1 MSANSDGIC
10 QLCPDTDTSKEPV
23 EAQHTDRDASVH
35 TPASDRSRSTI
46 DRAGPVSLSALTPQT
61 PDGSDGYRSSDDDEV
76 YKGVVHEF
84 RKLSVTRQMYRYH
97 GKSSGWVFIRSAI
110 DLKDQYATDSPKG
123 LNRTDRREPVSAAS
137 CSLDQHRCDIY
148 RAICSVDETDF
159 GRRFHAVVHR
169 LPSR

>member
-1 MSANSDGIC
+1 MSANPDGIC

-137 CSLDQHRCDIY
+137 CSLD
-148 RAICSVDETDF
+148 
-159 GRRFHAVVHR
+159 
-169 LPSR
+169 